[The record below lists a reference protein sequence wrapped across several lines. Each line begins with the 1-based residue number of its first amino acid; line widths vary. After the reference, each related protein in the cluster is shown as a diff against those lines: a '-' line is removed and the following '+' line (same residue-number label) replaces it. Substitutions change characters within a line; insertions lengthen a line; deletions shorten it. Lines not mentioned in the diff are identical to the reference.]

1 MTLEELKSKPIRE
14 QMEFIYDRFLNPDSD
29 YSKLDAPIYHIN
41 YKSEYNPVLNSLRK
55 FNRECGVY
63 LTEKI
68 TLSDEK
74 FREIRV
80 EHMVEFQK
88 NYIKNKL
95 ELQ

>member
-55 FNRECGVY
+55 FNREC
-63 LTEKI
+63 EI

>member
-1 MTLEELKSKPIRE
+1 MITMTLEELKSKPIRE
-14 QMEFIYDRFLNPDSD
+14 QMEFIYDKLDSD
-29 YSKLDAPIYHIN
+29 DDDIQSLKEII
-41 YKSEYNPVLNSLRK
+41 SEYNPVLNSLRK
-55 FNRECGVY
+55 FNREC
-63 LTEKI
+63 EI

>member
-1 MTLEELKSKPIRE
+1 MITMTLEELKSKPIRE
-14 QMEFIYDRFLNPDSD
+14 QVEYIFDKLDSD
-29 YSKLDAPIYHIN
+29 DDDDDDIQSLKEII
-41 YKSEYNPVLNSLRK
+41 SEYNPVLNSVRK
-55 FNRECGVY
+55 FNRECGIY

>member
-14 QMEFIYDRFLNPDSD
+14 QMEFIYDKLDSD
-29 YSKLDAPIYHIN
+29 DDDIQSLKEII
-41 YKSEYNPVLNSLRK
+41 SEYNPVLNSLRK
-55 FNRECGVY
+55 FNREC
-63 LTEKI
+63 EI